1 MEGDFVATNS
11 IVFCF
16 AFLLCSWQLLAL
28 SLQVIGIFI
37 FLYKSVQWFDTNAI
51 RCSRTFVSRDLFD
64 FMNEINRYI
73 QWFSIVDIWNMNH
86 DKKWTINILAASSF
100 IYIAYHS
107 TKVEIIINKLT
118 AEPKEKRSIFTLIGM
133 MCDFVSFFIGFLW
146 SLCYDM
152 NIVWPLTQRKH
163 TQFKVWAIKLSPYRH
178 VIWFGNFYRLFL
190 VLTANNNKIINML
203 LLVTNQFEILM
214 ALQRKHDDNWFFLW
228 AFRLCFSSLPIGL
241 FSIE

>member
-1 MEGDFVATNS
+1 
-11 IVFCF
+11 
-16 AFLLCSWQLLAL
+16 
-28 SLQVIGIFI
+28 
-37 FLYKSVQWFDTNAI
+37 
-51 RCSRTFVSRDLFD
+51 
-64 FMNEINRYI
+64 
-73 QWFSIVDIWNMNH
+73 MNH
-86 DKKWTINILAASSF
+86 DKKWTINILAAS
-100 IYIAYHS
+100 IYIANHS

-118 AEPKEKRSIFTLIGM
+118 AEMKEKRSIFTLIGM
-133 MCDFVSFFIGFLW
+133 MCDFVLFFSVFYECA

-190 VLTANNNKIINML
+190 VLTVNNNKIINML

-228 AFRLCFSSLPIGL
+228 IFRLCFSSLPIRR